1 MAKSFTRRDF
11 LSGGLGVGAA
21 GALHATLGPI
31 GPLVRSGAGKRT
43 PTAATAETAAS
54 SSRSDKVERTLV
66 LCTLYGGN
74 DGLNT
79 VIPYES
85 SAYQALRREI
95 AIPHDQAQ
103 PLGKAGD
110 VALGL
115 HPAMTGLKSLWDAG
129 QVAIVLGVGYP
140 NPSFSHFESME
151 IMQSA
156 DPTGDSSSGWI
167 GRWLDATGSDPTRA
181 LSVGPSVPIVF
192 SGTRQKASTLADS
205 TTPGDQTPGGNPN
218 FLAAY
223 SELEHTYPHEPALE
237 ADIAQAGCNL
247 LTVGAKAASALTS
260 QKPPTPVSENDPGD
274 VGNQLDVVAE
284 LIKAGLPTKAYGV
297 MSSSFDTHTDQLD
310 TQSNLLS
317 QLDAGIQNFMGDFPS
332 GSGGLSPVI
341 VIYSE
346 FGRRPQSNASGGT
359 DHGSASNVI
368 VVGPSVKG
376 GFYGELP
383 SLTKLDDTD
392 NFRHTTDFRRVYA
405 TLLADIMGVDPK
417 SFLDAPFAPMTF
429 LDS

>member
-11 LSGGLGVGAA
+11 LSGSLGVGAA
-21 GALHATLGPI
+21 GALHATLGPV
-31 GPLVRSGAGKRT
+31 GPLARSGPGKRT
-43 PTAATAETAAS
+43 PTAATN
-54 SSRSDKVERTLV
+54 SSRGGKVERTLV

-85 SAYQALRREI
+85 PVYRALRGEI
-95 AIPHDQAQ
+95 AIPHDQAL

-110 VALGL
+110 VALGF
-115 HPAMTGLKSLWDAG
+115 HPALVGMKSLWDAG
-129 QVAIVLGVGYP
+129 QVAVVLGVGYP
-140 NPSFSHFESME
+140 NPSFSHFQSME

-156 DPTGDSSSGWI
+156 DPSGESSSGWI
-167 GRWLDATGSDPTRA
+167 GRWLDASGSDPTRA
-181 LSVGPSVPIVF
+181 LSVGPSVPVVF
-192 SGTRQKASTLADS
+192 SGTRQQASTLADS
-205 TTPGDQTPGGNPN
+205 TTPGDQLPGGDPN
-218 FLAAY
+218 FLKAY
-223 SELEHTYPHEPALE
+223 AELEHTYPHEPALE

-247 LTVGAKAASALTS
+247 LSVGAKAASALTS
-260 QKPPTPVSENDPGD
+260 QKPPAAVSENDPGD
-274 VGNQLDVVAE
+274 IGTQLDLVAE

-297 MSSSFDTHTDQLD
+297 MSSSFDTHMDQLD
-310 TQSNLLS
+310 TQGNLLS
-317 QLDAGIQNFMGDFPS
+317 QLDAAVQNFMGDFPS

-346 FGRRPQSNASGGT
+346 FGRRPESNASGGT

-405 TLLADIMGVDPK
+405 TVLADIMGADPK
-417 SFLDAPFAPMTF
+417 SFLNAPYAPMGF
-429 LDS
+429 LD